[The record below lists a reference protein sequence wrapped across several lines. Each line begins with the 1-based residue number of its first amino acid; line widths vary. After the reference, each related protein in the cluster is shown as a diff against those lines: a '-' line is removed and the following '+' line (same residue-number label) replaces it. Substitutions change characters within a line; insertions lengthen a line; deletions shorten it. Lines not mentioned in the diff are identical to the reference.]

1 MKKREILKDI
11 EKLWF
16 VRTRFGEMYT
26 KTSIDPIDYEKIRDV
41 DITAM
46 VKEVLAI
53 EKNQLTET
61 IEEIANLQAFLDK
74 YQ

>member
-26 KTSIDPIDYEKIRDV
+26 KTSIDPIDYEKIMDA

>member
-26 KTSIDPIDYEKIRDV
+26 EASIDPIDYEKIMDA
-41 DITAM
+41 DITV
-46 VKEVLAI
+46 VK
-53 EKNQLTET
+53 KGSN
-61 IEEIANLQAFLDK
+61 
-74 YQ
+74 

>member
-26 KTSIDPIDYEKIRDV
+26 EASIDPIDYEKIMDA

-53 EKNQLTET
+53 EKNQLSET

>member
-26 KTSIDPIDYEKIRDV
+26 EASIDPIDYEKIMDA

-53 EKNQLTET
+53 EKNQLAET

>member
-53 EKNQLTET
+53 EKNQLSET